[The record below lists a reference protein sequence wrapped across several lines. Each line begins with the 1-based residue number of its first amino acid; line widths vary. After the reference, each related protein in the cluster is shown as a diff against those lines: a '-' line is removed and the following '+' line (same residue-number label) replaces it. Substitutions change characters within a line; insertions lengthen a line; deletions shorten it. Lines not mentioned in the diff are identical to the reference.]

1 MEIETPME
9 NNSLLT
15 PLERDL
21 LAYVERLVEA
31 SEQSNAIYKTQEELL
46 RSLSASQALLIQSV
60 LALSN
65 GETLDASLLKTL
77 HDSVAVLNE
86 LQNIPSP

>member
-9 NNSLLT
+9 NNSQLT

-46 RSLSASQALLIQSV
+46 RSLSASQTLLIQSV